1 MSITNFE
8 NYTHELTDQ
17 ELEILPIIIH
27 GFRAYKKNNPIK
39 AQLIVTR
46 MNEFLTDRGYKIRL
60 TGPRLRKLV
69 NYIRSNSLIPLIA
82 TSQGYFT
89 TDCKETIENQI
100 KSLYERANSI
110 ERCANGLKE
119 FL

>member
-8 NYTHELTDQ
+8 NYTHELTDA

-27 GFRAYKKNNPIK
+27 GFRAYKKTNPIK

-46 MNEFLTDRGYKIRL
+46 MNEFLANKGYKIRL
-60 TGPRLRKLV
+60 TQPRLRKLV
-69 NYIRSNSLIPLIA
+69 NYIRSNSLLPLIA

-89 TDCKETIENQI
+89 TDCKQTIQEQI
-100 KSLYERANSI
+100 KSLQERANSI
-110 ERCANGLKE
+110 DRCAVGLGK
-119 FL
+119 FI

>member
-1 MSITNFE
+1 MLTNFE

-17 ELEILPIIIH
+17 EMEILPIVIH

-46 MNEFLTDRGYKIRL
+46 MNNYLQENGYKIRL
-60 TGPRLRKLV
+60 TQPRLRKLV

-89 TDCKETIENQI
+89 TDCKETIINQI
-100 KSLYERANSI
+100 QSLNERANSI
-110 ERCANGLKE
+110 DRCARGLNN

>member
-1 MSITNFE
+1 MITNFE

-17 ELEILPIIIH
+17 ELEILPIVIH

-39 AQLIVTR
+39 AELIVKR
-46 MNEFLTDRGYKIRL
+46 MNQFLTDRGYEIRL

-69 NYIRSNSLIPLIA
+69 NYIRSNSLLPLIA
-82 TSQGYFT
+82 NAHGYFT
-89 TDCKETIENQI
+89 TDCKQTIQEQI
-100 KSLYERANSI
+100 KSLQERANSI

>member
-17 ELEILPIIIH
+17 EMEILPIVIH

-39 AQLIVTR
+39 AELIVKR
-46 MNEFLTDRGYKIRL
+46 MNQFLADRKYKIRL

-69 NYIRSNSLIPLIA
+69 NYIRSNSLLPLIA

>member
-17 ELEILPIIIH
+17 ELEILPIVIH

-39 AQLIVTR
+39 AELIVKR
-46 MNEFLTDRGYKIRL
+46 MNQFLSDRGYKLKL
-60 TGPRLRKLV
+60 TQPRLRKLV
-69 NYIRSNSLIPLIA
+69 NYIRSNSLLPLIA

-89 TDCKETIENQI
+89 TDCKQTIQEQI
-100 KSLYERANSI
+100 KSLMERANSI
-110 ERCANGLKE
+110 DRCAQGLKN